1 MSPLSIRLLFAASL
15 CLPAVCVQAAG
26 ATAPHAARRSDAAT
40 QFHRLLDDHWE
51 WSMREFPGQATAI
64 GDHRY
69 DDKLTDLSA
78 AGVARRK
85 QMHAQFLARLKGIDA
100 GALRGQDSVSYAV
113 FAYNLRT
120 DATIDAIYG
129 KLPFSGDD
137 SWLPLSTMGGIHT
150 QVAAMPRLTRFDT
163 AADYR
168 AYLKRLNGLP
178 RQIDHVIA
186 SLQAG
191 IDSGWMPAAVAVAR
205 VPQQLDTHLETDLE
219 KNLVYA
225 PFRKFA
231 ADIPAAEQAALA
243 EAGRQAV
250 LQSVVPA
257 FRKLKTFYETQYLP
271 RARKEL
277 AASTLPGGMPFY
289 QAMIGRMTTTGLNA
303 QQIHDTGLAEVAR
316 ITADMDATVNEAGF
330 QGTRAEFIRFLN
342 TDPRFLYTRTED
354 MLAGYRD
361 IAKRADAALPAYFAE
376 LPRLPYGIRAMQ
388 AWEGDNAEHYT
399 PGAGDGSRPA
409 WFEANV
415 LNLKR
420 RSMPSMASLV
430 LHEAVP
436 GHHLQIARAQELPG
450 VPKFRRNG
458 FFSAYMEGW
467 ALYAETLGKEMGL
480 YTTPYERF
488 GHLQQEMH
496 RAARLVVDTGIHA
509 LGWDRD
515 RSIAYLE
522 ATAGLSHAAAI
533 AETDRY
539 INWPGQALAYKLGQ
553 LRITALRAK
562 ARAALGARF
571 DIRRFHNAVLDNGP
585 LPLDVLEQQIDAWI
599 AAEQARPAA

>member
-69 DDKLTDLSA
+69 DDRLTDLSA

-100 GALRGQDSVSYAV
+100 GTLRGQDSVSYAV

-316 ITADMDATVNEAGF
+316 ITADMDATVKEAGF

-399 PGAGDGSRPA
+399 PGAATVR
-409 WFEANV
+409 
-415 LNLKR
+415 
-420 RSMPSMASLV
+420 
-430 LHEAVP
+430 
-436 GHHLQIARAQELPG
+436 
-450 VPKFRRNG
+450 
-458 FFSAYMEGW
+458 
-467 ALYAETLGKEMGL
+467 
-480 YTTPYERF
+480 
-488 GHLQQEMH
+488 
-496 RAARLVVDTGIHA
+496 ARLVRSQRAQPEAPQHAVDGVAGAARGGAGPPPADRPCAGAAGRAEVPPQRLLQRLHGRLGAVRRNAGQGNGPVHHA
-509 LGWDRD
+509 VRALRPSAAGDAPRRAAGGRHRHPRARLGPRPFDRVSRGDRRPEPCGRHRRD
-515 RSIAYLE
+515 RPLHQLAGPG
-522 ATAGLSHAAAI
+522 AGLQAGPAAHHGA
-533 AETDRY
+533 ARE
-539 INWPGQALAYKLGQ
+539 GQG
-553 LRITALRAK
+553 
-562 ARAALGARF
+562 GARGAF
-571 DIRRFHNAVLDNGP
+571 RYPP
-585 LPLDVLEQQIDAWI
+585 LP
-599 AAEQARPAA
+599 